1 MLNISKIF
9 IVFFLVA
16 VLVFSCRCNKD
27 KDSTA
32 PLVTV
37 LAPVQ
42 NQTFL
47 VGESIPIK
55 FTVSDESRIEFVQ
68 IALLDE
74 NGIQVL
80 STITLHDLENEQ
92 LIEQILPISN
102 TALLSG
108 VYTLSILASDGNN
121 EKGYFTKIYLQEL
134 PLKKRAVFYIGY
146 NQTNYRVYKL
156 DSTNTSNF
164 AYSLSGD
171 YIGSAMDSRY
181 NHLITCGGFSG
192 KFQSTS
198 VSDYSTFWSQL
209 PVGSTY
215 PSFRSILS
223 SGNIIYVSYNNGFI
237 KGFDYTGAIVY
248 NASTAVGIYYPQKI
262 GVSSNYLLSEQVAFV
277 GGAQK
282 LVLYTL
288 PAGSAVQ
295 EANFSG
301 SVVEMF
307 PKNAS
312 EFFIFYNQ
320 GNTGKISL
328 YEKAGNGLSYTYPF
342 SLGGKIL
349 SVVQITGTEYIIS
362 ASNGIYK
369 FSYSPQNY
377 SLFIPGIV
385 ASKMRLDEAGN
396 QLILLENKTMQF
408 YNLSSGSLLNTLN
421 SSDSLVDFQVH
432 YNR

>member
-1 MLNISKIF
+1 MLNFSKI
-9 IVFFLVA
+9 VFVYIFLA
-16 VLVFSCRCNKD
+16 NLLFSCRCNKD

-37 LAPVQ
+37 LAPLQ

-47 VGESIPIK
+47 VGESIPVK
-55 FTVSDESRIEFVQ
+55 FTVSDESPIEFVQ

-80 STITLHDLENEQ
+80 STITLHDLDNEQ
-92 LIEQILPISN
+92 LVEQILPLSN

-108 VYTLSILASDGNN
+108 DYTLSILASDGNN

-134 PLKKRAVFYIGY
+134 ALMKRAVFFIGY
-146 NQTNYRVYKL
+146 NQANYSVYKL
-156 DSTNTSNF
+156 DSTNTTNF
-164 AYSLSGD
+164 AYSLNGD
-171 YIGSAMDSRY
+171 YIGSAMDSKY
-181 NHLITCGGFSG
+181 NHLITCGGFNG
-192 KFQSTS
+192 KFQSVN
-198 VSDYSTFWSQL
+198 VSDYSTYWSQL

-215 PSFRSILS
+215 PSFRSISTS
-223 SGNIIYVSYNNGFI
+223 SNVIYVSYNSGFI

-248 NASTAVGIYYPQKI
+248 NASTAAGIYYPQKI
-262 GVSSNYLLSEQVAFV
+262 GISSNYLLSEQVAFV

-295 EANFSG
+295 EVNFSG

-312 EFFIFYNQ
+312 DFFIFYNQ
-320 GNTGKISL
+320 GNTGKISV

-349 SVVQITGTEYIIS
+349 SVVQISGSEYIVS

-377 SLFIPGIV
+377 SLFIPGIF
-385 ASKMRLDEAGN
+385 ATKMRLDVAGN
-396 QLILLENKTMQF
+396 QLILIENKTMQF
-408 YNLSSGSLLNTLN
+408 YNLSSGSILNTIN